1 MNDASVSS
9 TPATQPLTTPLPPS
23 LFEEHHEAPFLVWW
37 HRLTLPPSFEMR
49 ASPQEREHV
58 RQSHLTS
65 HVLLITLLFVLLSF
79 LLSFLST
86 NALLISIWTI
96 TFTVLLLAVVLNRLG
111 RTRMSNIVVVAVLE
125 LGSMGSILTT
135 LQTGF
140 LMFPLFDV
148 LVLPLVITVS
158 LLPIRWSIGIAVL
171 NGLFFTLTFVWAS
184 QTLECMITFHQ
195 ILMSIVSGPFLLQGA
210 LFGIALLWRL
220 KATNALARADRA
232 EAIARLEHDLAEQG
246 RIVAEQKQQLE
257 EGLHQIID
265 TQLRVAY
272 GDLHARVS
280 LDDTHPLWQIAGS
293 FNTLLTHYQHA
304 RQTEDEVQRTRIAVD
319 YLLQTVRDAKQ
330 HLHGVAYKPTGTMID
345 VLAAELQRPVSTSN
359 TEHPSEK

>member
-1 MNDASVSS
+1 
-9 TPATQPLTTPLPPS
+9 
-23 LFEEHHEAPFLVWW
+23 
-37 HRLTLPPSFEMR
+37 
-49 ASPQEREHV
+49 
-58 RQSHLTS
+58 
-65 HVLLITLLFVLLSF
+65 
-79 LLSFLST
+79 
-86 NALLISIWTI
+86 
-96 TFTVLLLAVVLNRLG
+96 
-111 RTRMSNIVVVAVLE
+111 MSNIVVVAVLE

-280 LDDTHPLWQIAGS
+280 L
-293 FNTLLTHYQHA
+293 
-304 RQTEDEVQRTRIAVD
+304 QRC
-319 YLLQTVRDAKQ
+319 
-330 HLHGVAYKPTGTMID
+330 
-345 VLAAELQRPVSTSN
+345 
-359 TEHPSEK
+359 SEWLSGK